1 MVFRVFP
8 AAAAAL
14 LLFATEAR
22 AEGLRKVA
30 PAGGGLGALEVEL
43 GADAVTWRRCANAD
57 CSDAKK
63 AESEKTEKAE
73 KTEKGG
79 GQGSASLATWGLSP
93 DAKVATID
101 VVPVGEGRSVVHVR
115 IPDAAVPG
123 KAFELIVSAKS
134 DAPIFEGVTGYA
146 GGDGERQGKA
156 VVLYD
161 RDAASKFVVVA
172 DVREDTRICGQDRTP
187 LAARGLDPKRMELRG
202 ATLHR
207 IEKKAREEAVAI
219 TATARASDARPEL
232 GRLLQ
237 ATGGSS
243 PGAASLT
250 DGDASS
256 TWSEDRPGDGH
267 GEFVTMRAPVELPL
281 EGLVLTIAPKEPK
294 GEGAAPR
301 TLFVATDKAL
311 FRVTI
316 PEDAWSKPGA
326 SYDVALP
333 SPVTTSCVAVV
344 LDEAYEHGKAPPVV
358 SIAEVNARTTFDREG
373 ASLTDV
379 ARALGTSRR
388 GEAEALLRRAGPAG
402 AAAVASVFASL
413 DVAGR
418 TRAVE
423 VASASPCDDEGT
435 SIVARAL
442 ADGDTEVRRKALG
455 RVERCGKSGAAA
467 LAKAVREG
475 TEAERAAAAPYLAM
489 VAPTAALAPLSEK
502 LGEGSVDTRR
512 AVRSALAR
520 AAASRSREELLPLL
534 AASGSQSATARI
546 DLLRA
551 LAPKLSLLEPEATAA
566 IDAVLAESTTPAT
579 RYLLAAPLA
588 ELSLGQGD
596 TAATNKLVALARRD
610 PEWSVRARAV
620 EVAAKNAKLASV
632 IVEAVSDPHPR
643 VREAALVALR
653 ALGSP
658 LGKSAAVNAIA
669 KDEWTF
675 VRAAAFDALAVMPRD
690 RATEQALESALE
702 DKNPLVRL
710 AAVGAI
716 GKMRVTTLG
725 DAVVDR
731 LDDRDEYLEVRVAAA
746 RTLGAI
752 CMQSATDRLTELAE
766 RAKLPVDTFDDRIGF
781 AAIEAL
787 GAIHPPDL
795 ATRLAPLRD
804 KNVRLPARLAADRA
818 LASPPACR

>member
-1 MVFRVFP
+1 MVFRVVP
-8 AAAAAL
+8 VAAAVL
-14 LLFATEAR
+14 LSLSTEAR
-22 AEGLRKVA
+22 AEGLRKIV

-43 GADAVTWRRCANAD
+43 DARAGSVTWRRCASAD
-57 CSDAKK
+57 CADTKTGNANAAGGRGSANLPTWAVSADAK
-63 AESEKTEKAE
+63 
-73 KTEKGG
+73 G
-79 GQGSASLATWGLSP
+79 
-93 DAKVATID
+93 ATID

-115 IPDAAVPG
+115 VPDAAPPA
-123 KAFELIVSAKS
+123 KAFELIVSAKG
-134 DAPIFEGVTGYA
+134 DTPIFEGVTGDD
-146 GGDGERQGKA
+146 GDGAGKA
-156 VVLYD
+156 ILLYE
-161 RDAASKFVVVA
+161 RDASSKFVVVA
-172 DVREDTRICGQDRTP
+172 DVREDTRICGQERTP

-207 IEKKAREEAVAI
+207 IDKTAREEAVAI
-219 TATARASDARPEL
+219 TAAARPADARPEL

-250 DGDASS
+250 DGDAGS

-267 GEFVTMRAPVELPL
+267 GEFVTMRAPAELPI
-281 EGLVLTIAPKEPK
+281 EGVVLTIAPKEPK
-294 GEGAAPR
+294 AEGAAPR

-333 SPVTTSCVAVV
+333 APVTTSCVAVV
-344 LDEAYEHGKAPPVV
+344 LDEAYEHGKTPPVV
-358 SIAEVNARTTFDREG
+358 SLAEVNARTAFDREG
-373 ASLTDV
+373 ATLTDV

-423 VASASPCDDEGT
+423 IASASPCDDEGT

-455 RVERCGKSGAAA
+455 RVERCGKSGAPA

-489 VAPTAALAPLSEK
+489 VAPAAALAPLSEK
-502 LGEGSVDTRR
+502 LGEGSADTRR

-534 AASGSQSATARI
+534 AASSSRSVTARI

-551 LAPKLSLLEPEATAA
+551 LAPKLSLLSPEASAA
-566 IDAVLAESTTPAT
+566 VDAVLSESNTPAT

-588 ELSLGQGD
+588 ELSLGQGEG
-596 TAATNKLVALARRD
+596 AATNQLVAFARRD

-620 EVAAKNAKLASV
+620 EAAAKNAKLANV
-632 IVEAVSDPHPR
+632 VVEAASDPHPR

-653 ALGSP
+653 TLGSP
-658 LGKSAAVNAIA
+658 LGKSVAVSAIA

-690 RATEQALESALE
+690 RATEAALENALE

-716 GKMRVTTLG
+716 GKMHVTTLG
-725 DAVVDR
+725 DAILDR

-746 RTLGAI
+746 RALGAL
-752 CMQSATDRLTELAE
+752 CMQNATDRLSELSE
-766 RAKLPVDTFDDRIGF
+766 RAKLPVDAFDDRIGF

-795 ATRLAPLRD
+795 AARLAPLRD
-804 KNVRLPARLAADRA
+804 KNVRVPARLAADRA
-818 LASPPACR
+818 LATPPACR